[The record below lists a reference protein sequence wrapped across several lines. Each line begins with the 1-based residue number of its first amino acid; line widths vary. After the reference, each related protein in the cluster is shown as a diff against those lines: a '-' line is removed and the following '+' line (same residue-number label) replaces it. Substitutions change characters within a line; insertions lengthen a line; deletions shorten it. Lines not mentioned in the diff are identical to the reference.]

1 MDQRGTTRPPPWA
14 YLWWL
19 LTGAVLGLGLVS
31 LLTVGVFLMAGA
43 AALVAVGVACRPLR
57 NSSCTA
63 AVAGIGFAPLY
74 LAWLNRSGPGT
85 VCEALGDGSRCVERW
100 SPWPFVVVAVV
111 LLAMAAGLVLAARRS
126 AGAVPG
132 P

>member
-1 MDQRGTTRPPPWA
+1 MEQRGTTRPPPWA

-19 LTGAVLGLGLVS
+19 LAGAVLGVGVVS
-31 LLTVGVFLMAGA
+31 LLTVGVVLVAGA
-43 AALVAVGVACRPLR
+43 AALAAVGVAWRSLR

-63 AVAGIGFAPLY
+63 AVAGVGLAPLY

-111 LLAMAAGLVLAARRS
+111 LLAVAAGLALAARRS
-126 AGAVPG
+126 TGAVRG